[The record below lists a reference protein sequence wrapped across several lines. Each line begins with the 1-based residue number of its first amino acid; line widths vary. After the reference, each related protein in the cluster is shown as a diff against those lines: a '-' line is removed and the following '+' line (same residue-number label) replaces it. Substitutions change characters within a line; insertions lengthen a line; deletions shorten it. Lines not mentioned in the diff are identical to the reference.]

1 MVKVYQINLHKCKG
15 AQANLIN
22 QLGPEVMKDSIILI
36 QEPHWH
42 KNSPTSL
49 SRSKFQIFN
58 VSGLPNKEWPRAIV
72 MATKD
77 LKISGIESLTS
88 RDTTVVTLNIQ
99 GKEVLVCS
107 SYQDITFQDTT
118 YNIDKCMEYARKNKK
133 EIIIGTD
140 SNSHSQLWSSKT
152 TNKRGEDFENF
163 IAQND
168 LTVCNRGNANTY
180 DCPTGK
186 SIIDITLATA
196 KLAENINNWKVMQ
209 DDFLSDHKM
218 IYYDILLPSPREKGL
233 GNRNFKKANWKNFAS
248 IMSKKRRT
256 KMPRLWSR
264 ETIENEVQDLM
275 RDITEA
281 LDKVCPKRP
290 VKGKPNTSPW
300 WTTELHNMRRKVDHA
315 YKEWK
320 KQSQDP
326 MRVNEKWE
334 TYKKLRKEYFNSI
347 KRAKI
352 SSWNEF
358 CRDTTDIYELN
369 KIIQNKKLNQ
379 VSMMEGC
386 TSATESI
393 KVLMDNHFPGSTDID
408 ADLQSACNKADLDM
422 HKHKVAKESLQ
433 APCSV
438 QETTGDSAINIGELS
453 SIKFINPTE
462 VRRAF
467 NDMKGL
473 NSGGPDEIKAIVFQ
487 QLPNNIIIR
496 ISYIYKACLRLG
508 YTPKQWCIANVIFL
522 AKPNKDRYD
531 IPNSFRPIS
540 MFNVL
545 LKGLEKIVKWELER
559 NSLSSNPL
567 HDEQHA
573 FSREKGTDTALV
585 RVVDT
590 IERGL
595 LTAKLTL
602 GVFIDIMGAFNNLKT
617 NKAIKSCRDRNM
629 PEMLISWYESF
640 VEFRTASV
648 ELLGTKVKRKI
659 NLGTPQGGV
668 ISPLFWNIPFDELLV
683 TLNGI
688 PGITAIGFADDLVLL
703 VTGIDE
709 STLSNIMQQAISKA
723 KKWLIKFGLEIS
735 PSKSATIM
743 FTNKKKWTKH
753 PIMIDNEEI
762 PFQTEVKYLGLILDS
777 KLLWKKHILNK
788 IGKAKRHL
796 MSFHR
801 AINLKYGPRPALMKL
816 SYTCIVIPALTYG
829 CHVWG
834 DRCKLKSIS
843 SSLEKL
849 NRLASLLIASAA
861 PSTPTKGMEII
872 YDMMPL
878 KIWIEKRASNIM
890 ARLNDQLSTTWDG
903 QGRYKRNG
911 IIARWKSF
919 SPQISE
925 HIRKSDRIP
934 TKLVSERNFKVH
946 PPDKGREEK
955 IEAKEI
961 CCYTDGS
968 LLNGRAGCGI
978 HTTHLNRVI
987 YNGNFYLGTNT
998 TVFQAEVTAIEKS
1011 ASWLSDNNYQHK
1023 TITFFTDS
1031 QACMA
1036 ALNNLTKN
1044 SKTVDK
1050 CINALNK
1057 LGTYNKIHIKWI
1069 KAHVGTPGNE
1079 CADFLAKKGSTLGEG
1094 HSRDMSVPLIKVKR
1108 DIEIFYYKRWYQTWH
1123 DYQHA
1128 RQTKIWFQKP
1138 DQIKSKKLF
1147 GLNRENLSLMIQFL
1161 TGHNK
1166 LKRHRN
1172 IQNNIND
1179 PHSCRLCLEE
1189 EESSHHVIAECPATQ
1204 YFRWKIFHTTTV
1216 LQNHP
1221 VWTVRQIL
1229 EFLKE
1234 SKVGKMLKEE

>member
-22 QLGPEVMKDSIILI
+22 QLGPEVMKDSIFLI

-49 SRSKFQIFN
+49 SRSKFQVFN
-58 VSGLPNKEWPRAIV
+58 GSGLLYKEWPRAIV
-72 MATKD
+72 IATKD
-77 LKISGIESLTS
+77 LKISGIESLSS
-88 RDTTVVTLNIQ
+88 RDMTVVTLNLQ

-107 SYQDITFQDTT
+107 SYQDITFQDST
-118 YNIDKCMEYARKNKK
+118 YNINNCMEYARKNKK

-140 SNSHSQLWSSKT
+140 SNRHSQLWSSKS
-152 TNKRGEDFENF
+152 TNKRGEDFENL
-163 IAQND
+163 IAQYG
-168 LTVCNRGNANTY
+168 LTVVNRGNAYTY
-180 DCPTGK
+180 ECPTGK
-186 SIIDITLATA
+186 SIIDITLATVQIS
-196 KLAENINNWKVMQ
+196 ENIKNWKVKQ

-218 IYYDILLPSPREKGL
+218 IFYEILLPSPGAKGL
-233 GNRNFKKANWKNFAS
+233 GNRNFKKANWKLFAS
-248 IMSKKRRT
+248 IMSKKGKT
-256 KMPRLWSR
+256 KMPRLWSN
-264 ETIENEVQDLM
+264 ETIEDEVNDLT

-290 VKGKPNTSPW
+290 VKGKPNNSPW
-300 WTTELHNMRRKVDHA
+300 WTTELHNMRRNVDHA

-320 KQSQDP
+320 KQHQDP
-326 MRVNEKWE
+326 MREKDKWE

-379 VSMMEGC
+379 VSMMETC
-386 TSATESI
+386 TSAKESI
-393 KVLMDNHFPGSTDID
+393 NMLMENHFPGSTDIN
-408 ADLQSACNKADLDM
+408 ADLQSACNKADRDM
-422 HKHKVAKESLQ
+422 HKHRVAKVGLQ

-438 QETTGDSAINIGELS
+438 QESIGDSAINIGELS

-473 NSGGPDEIKAIVFQ
+473 NSGGPDELKAIVFQ
-487 QLPNNIIIR
+487 QLPNNIIIK
-496 ISYIYKACLRLG
+496 ISYIYKACLKLG
-508 YTPKQWCIANVIFL
+508 YTPKKWCIANVIFL
-522 AKPNKDRYD
+522 AKPSKDRYD
-531 IPNSFRPIS
+531 TPNSWRPIS

-567 HDEQHA
+567 HEEQHA
-573 FSREKGTDTALV
+573 FSREKGTDTALI

-590 IERGL
+590 IEKGL
-595 LTAKLTL
+595 LTGKLSL
-602 GVFIDIMGAFNNLKT
+602 GVFIDIKGAFNNLKT
-617 NKAIKSCRDRNM
+617 NKAIQACRDRNM
-629 PEMLISWYESF
+629 PPMLISWYESF
-640 VEFRTASV
+640 VEFRIAQV
-648 ELLGTKVKRKI
+648 ELLGTKVMRKI

-688 PGITAIGFADDLVLL
+688 PGISAIGFADDLVLL
-703 VTGIDE
+703 ITGIDE
-709 STLSNIMQQAISKA
+709 STLSNIMQQAINKA
-723 KKWLIKFGLEIS
+723 KKWLLKFGLEIS
-735 PSKSATIM
+735 PSKSACVM

-796 MSFHR
+796 MSFHK

-834 DRCKLKSIS
+834 DRCKVKSIKL
-843 SSLEKL
+843 SLEKL
-849 NRLASLLIASAA
+849 NRLACLLMASAA
-861 PSTPTKGMEII
+861 PSTPTKGMEMIFDI
-872 YDMMPL
+872 MPL
-878 KIWIEKRASNIM
+878 NIWIERRASEIM

-903 QGRYKRNG
+903 QGRNKRG
-911 IIARWKSF
+911 IIARWKAF
-919 SPQISE
+919 SPRISE
-925 HIRKSDRIP
+925 HICKTDRIP

-946 PPDKGREEK
+946 PPGKGREEK

-968 LLNGRAGCGI
+968 LLDGRAGCGI
-978 HTTHLNRVI
+978 HTTYMNRVI
-987 YNGNFYLGTNT
+987 YNGNFYLGNNT

-1011 ASWLSDNNYQHK
+1011 ASWLSDNNYQLEK
-1023 TITFFTDS
+1023 ITFLTDS
-1031 QACMA
+1031 QAA
-1036 ALNNLTKN
+1036 LNALNNLTKK
-1044 SKTVDK
+1044 SRTVDK
-1050 CINALNK
+1050 CINAINK
-1057 LGTYNKIHIKWI
+1057 LGKYNKVHIKWV
-1069 KAHVGTPGNE
+1069 KAHIGIPGNA
-1079 CADFLAKKGSTLGEG
+1079 CADYLAKNGSTLGEG
-1094 HSRDMSVPLIKVKR
+1094 HSREMSVPSIKVKR
-1108 DIEIFYYKRWYQTWH
+1108 DIEKFYYKRWAQNWH
-1123 DYQHA
+1123 EYQHA

-1138 DQIKSKKLF
+1138 DQNKSKTLV
-1147 GLNRENLSLMIQFL
+1147 GLNRENLSLLIQFL

-1189 EESSHHVIAECPATQ
+1189 EESSYHVIAECPATQ
-1204 YFRWKIFHTTTV
+1204 YFRWNIFHTTTV
-1216 LQNHP
+1216 LQKHP
-1221 VWTVRQIL
+1221 VWSVWQIL
-1229 EFLKE
+1229 KFLKD
-1234 SKVGKMLKEE
+1234 SKVGIMLIEE